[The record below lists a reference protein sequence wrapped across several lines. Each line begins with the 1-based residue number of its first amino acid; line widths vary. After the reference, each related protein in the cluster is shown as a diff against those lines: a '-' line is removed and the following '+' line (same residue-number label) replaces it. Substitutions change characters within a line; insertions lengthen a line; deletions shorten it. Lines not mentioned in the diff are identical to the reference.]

1 MDFKQNQR
9 RRDNQEAK
17 TAAFGKLALDP
28 RASAD
33 IIPSLRFR
41 PAGSAGPGGIG
52 ERAAMH
58 KRQRVCV
65 IGLGQFGRHLAIEL
79 AKHCDVLVIDK
90 DQAVINDIGELVQR
104 AYCLDGRDFASLSS
118 VVGGDFDEAVVSM
131 SENMEASILTV
142 LHLRR
147 LKLPHIHAKAT
158 TRDHAEILKA
168 IGADSI
174 IFPERETAFRLATQ
188 LVNRN
193 LLDFI
198 PLSENYM
205 VMQIT
210 PPEWAIDKTLLELNL
225 RKLFDIFVIAVKE
238 HVPERTVFLPGP
250 DFVVKDSDALL
261 IIGKRDSLEALEG
274 AESPFDK

>member
-1 MDFKQNQR
+1 M
-9 RRDNQEAK
+9 
-17 TAAFGKLALDP
+17 G
-28 RASAD
+28 
-33 IIPSLRFR
+33 
-41 PAGSAGPGGIG
+41 
-52 ERAAMH
+52 
-58 KRQRVCV
+58 KRQRICV

-79 AKHCDVLVIDK
+79 AKDCDVLVIDR
-90 DQAVINDIGELVQR
+90 DQSVINEIGDQVQR
-104 AYCLDGRDFASLSS
+104 AYCLDGRDFVSLSS
-118 VVGGDFDEAVVSM
+118 VVGSDFDEAVVSM

-142 LHLRR
+142 LHLKR

-174 IFPERETAFRLATQ
+174 VFPERETAARLATHII
-188 LVNRN
+188 NRN

-210 PPEWAIDKTLLELNL
+210 PPDWSIGKTLLQLNL

-238 HVPERTVFLPGP
+238 HVPERTAFLPGP
-250 DFVVKDSDALL
+250 EFVVKDSDALL
-261 IIGKRDSLEALEG
+261 VIGKKESLEALEN
-274 AESPFDK
+274 SDNPFK

>member
-1 MDFKQNQR
+1 M
-9 RRDNQEAK
+9 
-17 TAAFGKLALDP
+17 G
-28 RASAD
+28 
-33 IIPSLRFR
+33 
-41 PAGSAGPGGIG
+41 
-52 ERAAMH
+52 
-58 KRQRVCV
+58 KRQRICV
-65 IGLGQFGRHLAIEL
+65 IGLGQFGRHLDIEL
-79 AKHCDVLVIDK
+79 AKDCDVTVIDRH
-90 DQAVINDIGELVQR
+90 QAVINEIGDQIQR

-118 VVGGDFDEAVVSM
+118 VVAGSDFDEAVVSM

-142 LHLRR
+142 LHLKR

-174 IFPERETAFRLATQ
+174 IFPERETAARLATH
-188 LVNRN
+188 LINRN

-210 PPEWAIDKTLLELNL
+210 PPDWAIGKTLLQLNL

-238 HVPERTVFLPGP
+238 HVPERTAFLPGP
-250 DFVVKDSDALL
+250 EFVVKDSDALL
-261 IIGKRDSLEALEG
+261 VIGKKESLEMLEN
-274 AESPFDK
+274 ANNPFA